1 MVSKRY
7 QAAPLTKTSG
17 HGNPGTTVTVHET
30 ANTSKGAN
38 AAAHANMQSR
48 GNVRNASWQW
58 SVDDKEAVQ
67 SFYHNIKCWHAG
79 TAAGNNTSIGVEIC
93 VNSDGDFT
101 KAVSNAAELVADI
114 LREKGAG
121 VESIRQHEDW
131 SGKDCPNFLREGS
144 KGPTWDGFIAQ
155 VASLL
160 SGEPASGGGNPA
172 PPSDGKPRNRDGSIT
187 IAQDGIRGPATISR
201 WQEVMATPIDGKIS
215 KGKGGSTL
223 IKADQQFLNSV
234 VAAGHIRNL
243 TGKDQ
248 LDVDGIE
255 GANTV
260 KVRQFWLANAM
271 NVQHQINL
279 IGHPLG
285 IDGILGKDT
294 NTVHQ
299 FALNNA
305 TTGTKSYG
313 RI

>member
-1 MVSKRY
+1 MVAKRY

-38 AAAHANMQSR
+38 AAMHANLQSR

-67 SFYHNIKCWHAG
+67 SFAHNIKCWHSG
-79 TAAGNNTSIGVEIC
+79 KTAGNNTSIAVEIC
-93 VNSDGDFT
+93 VNSDGDFN

-144 KGPTWDGFIAQ
+144 KGPTWDGFVAQ

-160 SGEPASGGGNPA
+160 SGEPASGGGSPTAPA
-172 PPSDGKPRNRDGSIT
+172 GPGYPTNRDGSKT
-187 IAQDGIRGPATISR
+187 IAVDGERGPETISR
-201 WQEVMATPIDGKIS
+201 WQEVMGTPIDGKIDKKDS
-215 KGKGGSTL
+215 AL
-223 IKADQQFLNSV
+223 IKADQKFLNSV
-234 VAAGHIRNL
+234 VAPSHIRNL

-255 GANTV
+255 GEKTII
-260 KVRQFWLANAM
+260 VRQFWLRNAM
-271 NVQHQINL
+271 NPQHQINL
-279 IGHPLG
+279 TGDVLAV
-285 IDGILGKDT
+285 DGINGPKT
-294 NTVHQ
+294 NKVHQ
-299 FALNNA
+299 FALNNT
-305 TTGTKSYG
+305 TTGTKQYG